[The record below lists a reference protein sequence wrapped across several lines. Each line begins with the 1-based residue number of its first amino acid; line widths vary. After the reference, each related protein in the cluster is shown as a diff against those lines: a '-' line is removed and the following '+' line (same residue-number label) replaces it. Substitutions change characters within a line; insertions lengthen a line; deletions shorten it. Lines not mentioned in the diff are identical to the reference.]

1 MIRFSARIV
10 TAAVL
15 VCGAACSHGDGGSGP
30 DKNAVAT
37 VEVSPSQATITT
49 IGGTQQLSA
58 SARNSQGTV
67 LSGKTF
73 SWSSSANGVATVSS
87 GGLATAVSAGTATI
101 TATVDSKS
109 GSAEITVRQDGT
121 HLVFS
126 VQPSTTAAG
135 QGIAPAVKVEVRDA
149 QNLLVTASTATVALA
164 LGANPGSTTLTGGVS
179 QQAVGG
185 VATFSG
191 LSMTKAATGYTLAAT
206 SSGLQD
212 ASSQAFDIIAGPVAK
227 LSWVTQPVDVQVLD
241 PMPDV
246 KVKALD
252 TYDNPAGGATV
263 TVSIGHSFDDGRT
276 LDADINSTALLPDG
290 VATFTN
296 VKVRH
301 PGPGY
306 TLKATAGT
314 VNAESAAFDAH
325 AVFDAVVVGGSN
337 TYGIPFACGRSVH
350 AWYCWGPNYNGQLG
364 SSAAANVETA
374 PYMVNETERYI
385 QVDLGKA
392 HGCGR
397 VNDGSVYCWGANFNG
412 ETGVPGV
419 QIVANPTKVPGT
431 GPGGLVITRIS
442 AGGDHTCGL
451 ATDQAIYCWGRND
464 FGQLG
469 DGTTTDRG
477 TPTKVVGS
485 GVAPLLFVAVE
496 ATDLATC
503 GIVNVTRAVYCWGD
517 NSGGILGDGTQSG
530 SLAVVKTQGT
540 GVAPLQFASLTSMF
554 STMCGL
560 TSGMVAYCWG
570 SDLYGQLGDGSPPGG
585 GSSVPV
591 QVTGVAVWS
600 MMSAGI
606 SVGCGVS
613 GGQGYCWGRNVDGEL
628 GNGGGANTNVPIPV
642 AAPPGATW
650 ASILAGALGVCGLTT
665 AGAIY
670 CWGDNEQGFVGDG
683 TFTNR
688 TVPTRVIQ

>member
-1 MIRFSARIV
+1 MIRSASRVVV
-10 TAAVL
+10 TSLVL
-15 VCGAACSHGDGGSGP
+15 CAAACSHGDGGSGP
-30 DKNAVAT
+30 DANAVAT
-37 VEVSPSQATITT
+37 VDVSPSQATITT
-49 IGGTQQLSA
+49 IGGTQQLGA
-58 SARNSQGTV
+58 LAKNAQGAV
-67 LSGKTF
+67 LTGKVF
-73 SWSSSANGVATVSS
+73 SWSSSATGVATVSS
-87 GGLATAVSAGTATI
+87 GGLVTAVTEGTATI
-101 TATVDSKS
+101 TATADNKN
-109 GSAEITVRQDGT
+109 GSAQITVQLNGT

-126 VQPSTTAAG
+126 VQPSATAAG
-135 QGIAPAVKVEVRDA
+135 QNIAPAIKVEVRDA
-149 QNLLVTASTATVALA
+149 QDVLVTSSTATVTLA
-164 LGANPGSTTLTGGVS
+164 LGANPGGATLGGTS
-179 QQAVGG
+179 MQQAVGG

-206 SSGLQD
+206 SSGLLD
-212 ASSQAFDIIAGPVAK
+212 ATSQAFDIVAGPVAH
-227 LSWVTQPVDVQVLD
+227 LSWVTQPVDVEVLD

-252 TYDNPAGGATV
+252 AYDNPVGGATV
-263 TVSIGHSFDDGRT
+263 SVSIGHAFADGRT

-306 TLKATAGT
+306 TLKATSGT

-325 AVFDAVVVGGSN
+325 ATFDAVATGGSN
-337 TYGIPFACGRSVH
+337 TFGIAFACGRSVH

-374 PYMVNETERYI
+374 PYMMNETERYI

-412 ETGVPGV
+412 ETGVPGAQV
-419 QIVANPTKVPGT
+419 VANPTKVPGT

-469 DGTTTDRG
+469 DGTTTDRS

-496 ATDLATC
+496 ASELATC
-503 GIVNVTRAVYCWGD
+503 GIVNTTRAVYCWGD
-517 NSGGILGDGTQSG
+517 NSGGMLGDGTQTG

-540 GVAPLQFASLTSMF
+540 GVAPLQFASLTSIF
-554 STMCGL
+554 GTMCGL

-570 SDLYGQLGDGSPPGG
+570 SDLFGQLGDGSAPGG
-585 GSSVPV
+585 VSIVPV
-591 QVTGVAVWS
+591 QVTGVVGWS
-600 MMSAGI
+600 MISAGVF
-606 SVGCGVS
+606 VGCGVS
-613 GGQGYCWGRNVDGEL
+613 GGQGYCWGQNSYGQL
-628 GNGGGANTNVPIPV
+628 GNGGGPNTNVPTPL
-642 AAPPGATW
+642 AAPPGSTW
-650 ASILAGALGVCGLTT
+650 ASIQAGAIGVCGLTT